1 MSGLATLIKL
11 AERRVQQAVLD
22 WQRLTARR
30 DDARGKLA
38 RLQHY
43 RQVYRDLMQT
53 GLRDGM
59 PAATIVA
66 HIGFIAQIDAVVV
79 RQQSELGELEAAC
92 AQHFDAVVNA
102 RREQRIYEI
111 LSEQI
116 RTRAATAASRRQ
128 HLETG
133 EILQRAARTRPTLL
147 FDP

>member
-11 AERRVQQAVLD
+11 AERRAQQAVLD

-38 RLQHY
+38 RLEQH

-53 GLRDGM
+53 GLQHGM
-59 PAATIVA
+59 PAAKIIA
-66 HIGFIAQIDAVVV
+66 HLDFIAQIEAVVA
-79 RQQSELGELEAAC
+79 RQHSEFSELEAAC
-92 AQHFDAVVNA
+92 AQHYDAVVNA

-111 LSEQI
+111 LREQI
-116 RTRAATAASRRQ
+116 RAQEVTAESRRQ

-133 EILQRAARTRPTLL
+133 EILQRAARTRAPFL
-147 FDP
+147 FDQ